1 MKIEVPDIKTIY
13 EEMMN
18 VVSRPIS
25 AFGEDSSVQKTILER
40 IQDYNNDLVKNNK
53 KGNFEKIIDFC
64 LALLMRATSEK
75 FMLPTSKYLL
85 EKYNSVED
93 ILDREEV
100 DFIEKT
106 KMKLKELQYR
116 YPEKGARV
124 ILDATKRFHTEYNS
138 DIEVYLKLSQAPEN
152 LSNDFTADTMI
163 KIKNVKYK
171 VRDLGISMFI
181 NNYIALDTHIIR
193 ILLRTGLI
201 LNSYTLGIAPY
212 SDQNN
217 SARYLDLWRTVKSL
231 AEGAKIPLGEL
242 DRAFWNFGRSICQSQ
257 NPKCEYCPISR
268 ICCFNRY
275 KKI

>member
-1 MKIEVPDIKTIY
+1 MKIEVPDIKTIF
-13 EEMMN
+13 EEIMS
-18 VVSRPIS
+18 VVSIPIS
-25 AFGEDSSVQKTILER
+25 AFNEDSSVQKTVLER
-40 IQDYNNDLVKNNK
+40 IQEYNNNLIKRNK
-53 KGNFEKIIDFC
+53 KGNFEKIIEFC
-64 LALLMRATSEK
+64 LALLMRATSEN
-75 FMLPTSKYLL
+75 FMLPTSEYLL
-85 EKYNSVED
+85 KNYNSVED
-93 ILDREEV
+93 ILGDVE
-100 DFIEKT
+100 FIEKT
-106 KMKLKELQYR
+106 KIKLKELHYR

-124 ILDATKRFHTEYNS
+124 ILNANKVFHTEYNS
-138 DIEVYLKLSQAPEN
+138 DIEEYLKLSQAPEN
-152 LSNDFTADTMI
+152 LADDFTADTMI

-171 VRDLGISMFI
+171 VRDLGISIFL
-181 NNYIALDTHIIR
+181 NNYMALDTHIIR

-212 SDQNN
+212 SDLNN
-217 SARYLDLWRTVKSL
+217 SARYLDIWRTVKSL

>member
-1 MKIEVPDIKTIY
+1 MKIEVPDIKIIY

-18 VVSRPIS
+18 AVSIPIS
-25 AFGEDSSVQKTILER
+25 AFRENSSVKKTILQR
-40 IQDYNNDLVKNNK
+40 IQEYNNDLLKRNK

-75 FMLPTSKYLL
+75 FMRPTSEYLL
-85 EKYNSVED
+85 EKYKSVEN
-93 ILDREEV
+93 ILDDV

-106 KMKLKELQYR
+106 KMKLKKLHYR
-116 YPEKGARV
+116 YPEKGATV
-124 ILDATKRFHTEYNS
+124 ILKAIKRFHKEYNS
-138 DIEVYLKLSQAPEN
+138 DIEEYLKLSQAPEN
-152 LSNDFTADTMI
+152 LADDFTTDTMI

-171 VRDLGISMFI
+171 VRDLGISLFY

-201 LNSYTLGIAPY
+201 LNSYSLGIAPY

-217 SARYLDLWRTVKSL
+217 SARYLDMWRIVKSL
-231 AEGAKIPLGEL
+231 AEKAKIPLGEL
-242 DRAFWNFGRSICQSQ
+242 DRAFWNYGRSICKSQ
-257 NPKCEYCPISR
+257 NPKCEKCPISK

-275 KKI
+275 KLD

>member
-40 IQDYNNDLVKNNK
+40 IQDYSNDLVKKNK

-64 LALLMRATSEK
+64 LALLMRATSEN
-75 FMLPTSKYLL
+75 FMLPTLEYLL
-85 EKYNSVED
+85 KKYNSVED
-93 ILDREEV
+93 ILRDV

-106 KMKLKELQYR
+106 KMKLKELHYR
-116 YPEKGARV
+116 YPEKGATV
-124 ILDATKRFHTEYNS
+124 ILNATKIFHTEYNS

-152 LSNDFTADTMI
+152 LSDDFTADTMI

-171 VRDLGISMFI
+171 VRDLGISMFN

-217 SARYLDLWRTVKSL
+217 SARYLDIWRTVKSL

-242 DRAFWNFGRSICQSQ
+242 DRAFWNFGRSICKSQ
-257 NPKCEYCPISR
+257 NPKCVNCHISK

-275 KKI
+275 KQN

>member
-18 VVSRPIS
+18 AVSRPIS

-40 IQDYNNDLVKNNK
+40 IQDYNNDLVKKNK
-53 KGNFEKIIDFC
+53 KCNFEKIIKFC
-64 LALLMRATSEK
+64 IALLMRATSEK
-75 FMLPTSKYLL
+75 FMIPTLKYLIN
-85 EKYNSVED
+85 EYNSVED
-93 ILDREEV
+93 VLGDV
-100 DFIEKT
+100 DFKEKT

-116 YPEKGARV
+116 YSEKGATV
-124 ILDATKRFHTEYNS
+124 ILNATKIFHTEYNS
-138 DIEVYLKLSQAPEN
+138 DIEEYLKLSQAPEN
-152 LSNDFTADTMI
+152 LADDFTADTMI

-171 VRDLGISMFI
+171 VRDLGISMFL

-217 SARYLDLWRTVKSL
+217 SARYLDIWRTVKSL

-242 DRAFWNFGRSICQSQ
+242 DRAFWNFGRSICKSQ
-257 NPKCEYCPISR
+257 NPKCDDCPISK

-275 KKI
+275 KQN

>member
-1 MKIEVPDIKTIY
+1 MKIEVPDIKTIF
-13 EEMMN
+13 EEIMSA
-18 VVSRPIS
+18 VSIPIS
-25 AFGEDSSVQKTILER
+25 AFNEDSSVQKTVLER
-40 IQDYNNDLVKNNK
+40 IQEYNNNLVKRNK
-53 KGNFEKIIDFC
+53 KGNFEKIIEFC

-75 FMLPTSKYLL
+75 FMLPTIEYLL
-85 EKYNSVED
+85 ENYKSVED
-93 ILDREEV
+93 ILRDV

-116 YPEKGARV
+116 YPEKGAIV
-124 ILDATKRFHTEYNS
+124 ILNANKVFHTEYNS
-138 DIEVYLKLSQAPEN
+138 DIEEYLKLSQAPEN
-152 LSNDFTADTMI
+152 LADDFTADTMI

-171 VRDLGISMFI
+171 VRDLGISIFL
-181 NNYIALDTHIIR
+181 NNYMALDTHIIR

-217 SARYLDLWRTVKSL
+217 SARYLDIWRTVKSL

-257 NPKCEYCPISR
+257 NPKCEYCPISK

-275 KKI
+275 KQI